1 MLVYQLSTTNTSLF
15 NTKVSH
21 KHINRLLSTNIKN
34 ESLIMEKKKNSHNK
48 AGEIFFFFGYK
59 REKELIRTNKLF
71 LSKIFLQFGA
81 THLMHSQLLIPNF
94 II

>member
-21 KHINRLLSTNIKN
+21 KHLNRLLSTNIKN
-34 ESLIMEKKKNSHNK
+34 ESLIMEKKKIPIIK
-48 AGEIFFFFGYK
+48 QERFFFFFWYK